1 MGGVG
6 VNCPLWSP
14 GCPPMSEPSPFPPSL
29 DLQAQTFLCLALR
42 PLVLNPLVSVGIMT
56 END

>member
-1 MGGVG
+1 
-6 VNCPLWSP
+6 
-14 GCPPMSEPSPFPPSL
+14 MSEPSPFPPSL